1 MAKMKFRLSEQIDRA
16 KEKEGR
22 NQRWI
27 IKQMVE
33 KGIKMSDS
41 QFSQK
46 KKGFDTFKPDELE
59 ALSEILNTDFIN

>member
-27 IKQMVE
+27 IKQMAE
-33 KGIKMSDS
+33 KGIKLSDA

-46 KKGFDTFKPDELE
+46 KKGYDTFKPNELE
-59 ALSEILNTDFIN
+59 ALSEILNTELT